1 MKINKE
7 QMKKL
12 AEKPDSELW
21 AEILAIA
28 GRHGYELQKTP
39 PKPEDIERIRRALSG
54 AEKMS
59 LGEAARIMNNYKNR
73 K

>member
-7 QMKKL
+7 QLMKL
-12 AEKPDSELW
+12 ADKSDAELW

-28 GRHGYELQKTP
+28 GSHGYNLQKTP
-39 PKPEDIERIRRALSG
+39 PRPEDIERIRRALRG
-54 AEKMS
+54 AEKIS
-59 LGEAARIMNNYKNR
+59 LSEAARIMNTYKNR